1 MIYKIYYIKEFLKK
15 ITPSFVKKIIPQH
28 LRGRL
33 YSKIFPFYFI
43 PTDHDE
49 LPKSN
54 FIDNYN
60 SISEQIKFI
69 DQFNSNFKQN
79 SEMTFPNLIEL
90 LQTKFNKDE
99 KFSFLDIGGEYV
111 DFYLDLNKNFKNV
124 KYFLLNIK
132 SINET
137 FKELKTKYNFNNL
150 YVLDEI
156 KQVSNKQFDF
166 INLGASIQYIKA
178 YEVILDNI
186 GDKHSSILFSG
197 IPVYRTN
204 NKKYEKFMI
213 VRQARNSVGNYLYF
227 FNKDYF
233 CDYLKNKQFSITLE
247 KKNSTDNVNFNNFRS
262 IVDEIEYLD
271 LMFEKKK

>member
-1 MIYKIYYIKEFLKK
+1 MIYKLYYIKEFIKK
-15 ITPSFVKKIIPQH
+15 ITPSFIKKIIPQH
-28 LRGRL
+28 LREKL
-33 YSKIFPFYFI
+33 YIKIFPFYFI
-43 PTDHDE
+43 PTNYDK
-49 LPKSN
+49 LPISN

-60 SISEQIKFI
+60 SISEQTKFI
-69 DQFNSNFKQN
+69 DQFNLNFKQN

-90 LQTKFNKDE
+90 LQSKFNKDA

-124 KYFLLNIK
+124 EYSLLNIK
-132 SINET
+132 SINDT
-137 FKELKTKYNFNNL
+137 FKELKTKYNFHNL

-166 INLGASIQYIKA
+166 INLGASIQYIKE
-178 YEVILDNI
+178 YEDILENVV
-186 GDKHSSILFSG
+186 KKNSSILFSA

-213 VRQARNSVGNYLYF
+213 VRQAKHSVGNYLYF

-233 CDYLKNKQFSITLE
+233 LNYFKKKNFSITFE
-247 KKNSTDNVNFNNFRS
+247 KKNSTDNVNFSNFKG

-271 LMFEKKK
+271 LMFEKI